1 MGRHVE
7 HRSLTWR
14 RGSVRVS
21 RRDRESRP
29 SLSQEGSTM
38 ENRLQDVEVERPRAG
53 AAVVVFTG
61 EHDLY
66 TSESVEALLGSLIE
80 ENELVVVDFSEA
92 EFVDSS
98 TIHTLVKSHRAA
110 SQRGSTFRLQL
121 GTAPIVHKAFEL
133 SGALQL
139 LDCAPTREE
148 A

>member
-1 MGRHVE
+1 
-7 HRSLTWR
+7 
-14 RGSVRVS
+14 
-21 RRDRESRP
+21 
-29 SLSQEGSTM
+29 M

-61 EHDLY
+61 EHDLS

-110 SQRGSTFRLQL
+110 GERGGTFRLQL

-133 SGALQL
+133 SNVLEV

-148 A
+148 ALRS

>member
-1 MGRHVE
+1 M
-7 HRSLTWR
+7 
-14 RGSVRVS
+14 
-21 RRDRESRP
+21 D
-29 SLSQEGSTM
+29 
-38 ENRLQDVEVERPRAG
+38 NRLQDVQVERPRAG

-61 EHDLY
+61 EHDLS

-98 TIHTLVKSHRAA
+98 TIYALIKSHRAA

-121 GTAPIVHKAFEL
+121 GTAPIVEKAFEL
-133 SGALQL
+133 SGMLQL

-148 A
+148 ALRNGGSR